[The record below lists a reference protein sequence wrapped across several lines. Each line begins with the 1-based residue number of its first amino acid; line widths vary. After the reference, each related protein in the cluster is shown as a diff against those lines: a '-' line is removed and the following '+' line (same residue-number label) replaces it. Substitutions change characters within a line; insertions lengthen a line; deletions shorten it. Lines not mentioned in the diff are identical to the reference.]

1 MPCMQGQGKKKQD
14 ISIEINDDD
23 RVTQVNDVYSPYTSH
38 HGQPGLPFMIAGTG
52 KVLQEPAPRQ
62 SDLGKALSDLDS
74 YSEGK
79 SANRDK
85 SPGVEELVDE
95 LMQMPKEFISI
106 KHKKS
111 TKNTKDCMVGGSSFV
126 VDAPGSPFVEPRK
139 DFSKLDTSLNLDLV
153 IPEPKP
159 K

>member
-1 MPCMQGQGKKKQD
+1 
-14 ISIEINDDD
+14 
-23 RVTQVNDVYSPYTSH
+23 
-38 HGQPGLPFMIAGTG
+38 MIAGTG

-111 TKNTKDCMVGGSSFV
+111 NKNTKDCMVGGSSFV

-139 DFSKLDTSLNLDLV
+139 DFSKLETSLNLDLL
-153 IPEPKP
+153 IPEPKI
-159 K
+159 KQKEGIIAHETSLNQDSILIGLTDRSTCRRVEN